1 MVGDINL
8 PGIDWREKKSDSKG
22 KPVLE
27 TMEEEGLEQL
37 IMFPTHKK
45 GNVLDLVV
53 TNYQEKIVGV
63 NEAGRLGRSDHSII
77 VIEMLVDCKD
87 DGEHI
92 RRPDWRRANYE
103 GMKLELELINW
114 QQTLAVQ
121 YRPPSDT
128 HVCIG

>member
-37 IMFPTHKK
+37 IMFPTHTK

-53 TNYQEKIVGV
+53 TNCQEKIVGV
-63 NEAGRLGRSDHSII
+63 NDAGRLGRSDHS
-77 VIEMLVDCKD
+77 
-87 DGEHI
+87 
-92 RRPDWRRANYE
+92 
-103 GMKLELELINW
+103 
-114 QQTLAVQ
+114 
-121 YRPPSDT
+121 
-128 HVCIG
+128 